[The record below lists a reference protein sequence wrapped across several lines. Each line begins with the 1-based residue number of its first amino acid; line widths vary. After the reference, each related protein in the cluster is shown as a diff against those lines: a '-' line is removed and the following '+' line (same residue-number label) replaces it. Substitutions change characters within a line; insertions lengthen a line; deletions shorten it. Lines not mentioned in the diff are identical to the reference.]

1 MLKDILQF
9 LQVYKDTSNNK
20 ATRLYALHKSLEL
33 VSAYAK
39 ELNTVPSSEGKLLYA
54 GFHGIELMLINA
66 VHTGELISVD
76 NAIGFIR
83 ILVDES

>member
-20 ATRLYALHKSLEL
+20 ATRSYSLCKSLEL
-33 VSAYAK
+33 VSAYAR
-39 ELNTVPSSEGKLLYA
+39 EINRFQSSEGKLLYA

-66 VHTGELISVD
+66 MHTGELIKVD
-76 NAIGFIR
+76 DAIGFIR
-83 ILVDES
+83 LLVDES